1 MGPLGFR
8 LNNQHLQ
15 KKKVGGKECVRMEIG
30 CQSRSLQIYSVF
42 LLAVWQLCEETVKD
56 PHTYHRHRIEFLL
69 ALSHSNFTFEIGLNI
84 PAGKDPFSKDSRDH
98 LPNVPP
104 SPQPGLILLRC
115 RSLEGNQN
123 YRRLVGAYLQM
134 DPQKQCVLPTRRSK
148 RRELG
153 RTRIRNPEQ
162 TTEGGGDWRGWAFCS
177 LPDLPQEGGKGTGGK
192 DTQALSGQLRWVQE
206 EACLGWNCL

>member
-1 MGPLGFR
+1 
-8 LNNQHLQ
+8 
-15 KKKVGGKECVRMEIG
+15 
-30 CQSRSLQIYSVF
+30 
-42 LLAVWQLCEETVKD
+42 VKD

-162 TTEGGGDWRGWAFCS
+162 TTEGGGD
-177 LPDLPQEGGKGTGGK
+177 
-192 DTQALSGQLRWVQE
+192 
-206 EACLGWNCL
+206 